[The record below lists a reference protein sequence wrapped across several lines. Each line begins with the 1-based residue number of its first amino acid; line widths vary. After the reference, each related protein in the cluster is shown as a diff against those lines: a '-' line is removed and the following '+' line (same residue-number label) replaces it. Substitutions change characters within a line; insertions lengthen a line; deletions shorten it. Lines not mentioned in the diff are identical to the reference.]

1 MEPSE
6 CVHLAKHLKQGC
18 PNLLFSGLM
27 TIGMRDYT
35 STPENFQVISSSG
48 ILDLRIWSRLLELT
62 GFGLHGV
69 ERCKSF
75 GVCCEEH
82 TFRVLCGLQQF
93 MKFYL

>member
-1 MEPSE
+1 VEPSE
-6 CVHLAKHLKQGC
+6 CVHLAKHVKQDC

-48 ILDLRIWSRLLELT
+48 ILDLRSWSRLLELT
-62 GFGLHGV
+62 GFGWHRV

-82 TFRVLCGLQQF
+82 TLRVLWGLQQL

>member
-6 CVHLAKHLKQGC
+6 CVHLAKHVKQDC

-27 TIGMRDYT
+27 TIGMCDYA

-48 ILDLRIWSRLLELT
+48 ILDLRIWSRLLEIT
-62 GFGLHGV
+62 GFGLHRV

-82 TFRVLCGLQQF
+82 TLRVLCGLQQL
-93 MKFYL
+93 MKFYI